1 MQVNPNK
8 NYQYQVGASLPADS
22 PTYVAR
28 QADEDLYQALKSG
41 DLCYVF
47 NSRQMGKSSLR
58 VRTMRRLQQ
67 EDVTCAEIDITQI
80 GATDITQEKWY
91 TGIFDCLVN
100 SLELYETIDCDD
112 WWSSHNSLPSLRR
125 LGKFIEEII
134 FNYAVGNIVIFIDE
148 IDYIRRLSFTDDFF
162 AWIRSCYNQRADN
175 PEYQRLTFTL
185 LGVVTPSNLI
195 SDENTTP
202 FNIGR
207 AIELNGIQLEN
218 AEPLVRGLIGRV
230 SNPQA
235 VMAEILK
242 FTGGQPFL
250 TQKICKFLPD
260 GIDVTG
266 IKDFVQHH
274 IIENWEAQDEPE
286 HLRTIRDRILKNNPR
301 SLKLLELYED
311 ILQHKEIIADGN
323 AEKIELR
330 LSGLVTRKQGKLK
343 VYNSIYEH
351 VFNLSWIEKEKNKL
365 YPPFYAK
372 KISAWL
378 QSNRQDEFQLLT
390 GDELQQIQEWSA
402 NKSLSVRD
410 YQFLADSQKLEK
422 KETEREAKRTIDNA
436 KRRAKKLTRI
446 GIAIMLCFFVMAAS
460 TVLIA
465 NQERGQAKQA
475 TKLEQAGLTALREFE
490 NAQIE
495 SLSLAMNVG
504 KGLKKMVG
512 NSNDFEEYPTVT
524 PLLAL
529 QTILDDKRFHQTNE
543 YNPGQE
549 GINSLRWFNNETKIA
564 TVGEDGTVQL
574 TPINSNGTN
583 QDNNQKIK
591 IKAHDKE
598 IRVIDFPPEKNP
610 TKFATGGKDGLLKV
624 WDIKSVY
631 AGKKEPLLQKD
642 TEQKGI
648 NHVVFLSDNQ
658 ILTSGEDGTIKLW
671 KLSGNKASLIATEK
685 AHNDCKNKHD
695 KTDNCDTHQPS
706 IKSLNR
712 SNDNKRFASGGDDRL
727 AKLWEIDGDKIKL
740 VTTFQGHTRRVNS
753 VNFSPECKDATNS
766 KCQISTASDDGTVKI
781 WNPLT
786 PYKPLLDI
794 PAHPEGVEV
803 VRFSPIENYN
813 ILTNASKTG
822 ITKNSNILA
831 TASKAGMIKLWEIKE
846 DNSTVNALN
855 FAEFKGHQGSI
866 VSFRFRINKDELE
879 LTTAGKSDG
888 IVRFWKVIK
897 KSSLLKLDG
906 HKKPIYSVRYN
917 PVNNNEIATASDDG
931 TFRLWDI
938 SIQST
943 KPLKITVPNPNDKIK
958 LKSIRFS
965 PNGQRIAT
973 AGSDGEVRL
982 WSRDK
987 ENKLLQFISFKTNQD
1002 GTIWSVN
1009 FHPKENLLATA
1020 GSDGTV
1026 KIWDFQGHRLKTAPD
1041 FKNPEMNNN
1050 KVESVRFSR
1059 KGDILAIVGENSK
1072 AGLWKIS
1079 EDKLIELKGHQ
1090 GTVYGVGFSPNDKEV
1105 VTAGDDGTIRRWDLS
1120 GKPLGEPFKTYQGSI
1135 KNISFSEDGKIL
1147 ATAGYVGT
1155 VKLWTTSGQLLA
1167 DFKGHEGIVRSVN
1180 FRKDGKRLVTAGD
1193 DGTAIV
1199 WEIKYLD
1206 ELMLYGCIWL
1216 KDYLSTHQD
1225 GQKELYNFCYSS
1237 VTTTREN

>member
-1 MQVNPNK
+1 MQVNPNQ

-28 QADEDLYQALKSG
+28 QADEDLYQALKLG

-67 EDVTCAEIDITQI
+67 EGITCAEIDITQI
-80 GATDITQEKWY
+80 GVTDITQEKWY

-112 WWSSHNSLPSLRR
+112 WWSSHDSLPSLRR
-125 LGKFIEEII
+125 LGKFIEDII

-195 SDENTTP
+195 SDGNITP

-218 AEPLVRGLIGRV
+218 AEPLVRGLIGKV
-230 SNPQA
+230 SNPQV

-260 GIDVTG
+260 GIDVAG
-266 IKDFVQHH
+266 IKNFVQSH

-286 HLRTIRDRILKNNPR
+286 HLRTIRDRILKNNSG

-311 ILQHKEIIADGN
+311 ILQDKEIIADGN

-330 LSGLVTRKQGKLK
+330 LSGLVTKKQGKLK
-343 VYNSIYEH
+343 VYNSIYEQ

-378 QSNRQDEFQLLT
+378 RSNRQDEFQLLT
-390 GDELQQIQEWSA
+390 GDELQQTQEWSA
-402 NKSLSVRD
+402 DKSLSVKD
-410 YQFLADSQKLEK
+410 YHFLADSQKLEK
-422 KETEREAKRTIDNA
+422 KETEREAKHTIDNA

-446 GIAIMLCFFVMAAS
+446 GIAIMLCFFVIAAS

-465 NQERGQAKQA
+465 NQEREQAKQA

-490 NAQIE
+490 KAQIE

-504 KGLKKMVG
+504 KDLKKKVG
-512 NSNDFEEYPTVT
+512 NSNNFEQYPTVT

-529 QTILDDKRFHQTNE
+529 QTIIDDSRFHQTNE

-549 GINSLRWFNNETKIA
+549 GINSLRWFNGDTKIA
-564 TVGEDGTVQL
+564 TASEDGTVQL
-574 TPINSNGTN
+574 TPINSNE
-583 QDNNQKIK
+583 NNQKIK
-591 IKAHDKE
+591 FKAHENK
-598 IRVIDFPPEKNP
+598 IRVIDFPPGLNP
-610 TKFATGGKDGLLKV
+610 NKFATGGEDGVLKV

-631 AGKKEPLLQKD
+631 ASEKKPLLEEN
-642 TEQKGI
+642 TGQKGI

-658 ILTSGEDGTIKLW
+658 ILTSGEDGSIKFW
-671 KLSGNKASLIATEK
+671 NLSGNKATLIATEN
-685 AHNDCKNKHD
+685 AHNNCKNKQD
-695 KTDNCDTHQPS
+695 SADECDTHQPS

-712 SNDNKRFASGGDDRL
+712 SEDNKRFVSGGDDRL
-727 AKLWEIDGDKIKL
+727 AKLWELDGDSIKL
-740 VTTFQGHTRRVNS
+740 IKEFKGHDRRINS
-753 VNFSPECKDATNS
+753 VNFSPECKDVTNS
-766 KCQISTASDDGTVKI
+766 QCKIATASDDGTVKI
-781 WNPLT
+781 WNPLP
-786 PYKPLLDI
+786 PYQQLLEI
-794 PAHPEGVEV
+794 SAHPEGVEV
-803 VRFSPIENYN
+803 VRFSPTE
-813 ILTNASKTG
+813 
-822 ITKNSNILA
+822 NSNILA
-831 TASKAGMIKLWEIKE
+831 TASKAGMIKLWEIKK
-846 DNSTVNALN
+846 DNSTINAQTLS
-855 FAEFKGHQGSI
+855 EFKGHQGSI
-866 VSFRFRINKDELE
+866 VSFRFRVNKGELE

-897 KSSLLKLDG
+897 KSSFLKLDG
-906 HKKPIYSVRYN
+906 HQKPIHSVRYN

-931 TFRLWDI
+931 TFRVWDI
-938 SIQST
+938 ST
-943 KPLKITVPNPNDKIK
+943 KPPKPLRSTVSNYDNNTK

-965 PNGQRIAT
+965 PNGERIVT
-973 AGSDGEVRL
+973 AGSDGNVKL
-982 WSRDK
+982 WRRNKKNQLIQDK
-987 ENKLLQFISFKTNQD
+987 SFKTNQD

-1009 FHPKENLLATA
+1009 FHPKKNILATA

-1041 FKNPEMNNN
+1041 FTNPEINNS

-1059 KGDILAIVGENSK
+1059 EGNIIAIVGENSK
-1072 AGLWKIS
+1072 AGLWKTS
-1079 EDKLIELKGHQ
+1079 ENKLIELKGHQ

-1120 GKPLGEPFKTYQGSI
+1120 GNPLGEAINTYQGSI

-1147 ATAGYVGT
+1147 ATAGYAGT

-1167 DFKGHEGIVRSVN
+1167 DFKEHEGIVRSVN
-1180 FRKDGKRLVTAGD
+1180 FRKDGKYLVTAGD

-1199 WEIKYLD
+1199 WNIKDLD
-1206 ELMLYGCIWL
+1206 ELIQDGCIWL

-1225 GQKELYNFCYSS
+1225 EQKELYDFCQSS
-1237 VTTTREN
+1237 VKTAK

>member
-1 MQVNPNK
+1 MQLNPNP

-28 QADEDLYQALKSG
+28 QADEDLYQALKLG

-67 EDVTCAEIDITQI
+67 EGITCAEIDITQI
-80 GATDITQEKWY
+80 GVTDITQEKWY

-112 WWSSHNSLPSLRR
+112 WWSSHDSLPSLRR
-125 LGKFIEEII
+125 LGKFIEDII

-195 SDENTTP
+195 SDENITP

-218 AEPLVRGLIGRV
+218 AEPLVRGLIGKV

-250 TQKICKFLPD
+250 TQKICKFIPD
-260 GIDVTG
+260 GIDVAG
-266 IKDFVQHH
+266 IENFVQSH

-286 HLRTIRDRILKNNPR
+286 HLRTIRDRILKNNPG

-311 ILQHKEIIADGN
+311 ILQGKEIIADGN
-323 AEKIELR
+323 VEKIELR

-390 GDELQQIQEWSA
+390 GDELQQTQEWSA
-402 NKSLSVRD
+402 DKSLSVRD

-436 KRRAKKLTRI
+436 KRRANKLIRI
-446 GIAIMLCFFVMAAS
+446 GIAIMLCFFVIAAS

-465 NQERGQAKQA
+465 NLEREQAKQA
-475 TKLEQAGLTALREFE
+475 TKLEQAALTALREFE

-512 NSNDFEEYPTVT
+512 DSNDFQEYPTVT

-529 QTILDDKRFHQTNE
+529 QTILNDKRFRQSNE

-549 GINSLRWFNNETKIA
+549 GINSLRWFNSDTEIA
-564 TVGEDGTVQL
+564 TAGKDGTVQL
-574 TPINSNGTN
+574 TPINSNGSN
-583 QDNNQKIK
+583 QENNQKIK
-591 IKAHDKE
+591 FNAHDKE

-631 AGKKEPLLQKD
+631 AGKKEPLLEKD
-642 TEQKGI
+642 TEQEGI
-648 NHVVFLSDNQ
+648 NHVVFLSDNK
-658 ILTSGEDGTIKLW
+658 ILTSGENGSIKLW
-671 KLSGNKASLIATEK
+671 NLSGNKVNFIPIEN
-685 AHNDCKNKHD
+685 AHNNCKNKQD
-695 KTDNCDTHQPS
+695 NTDECDTHQPS

-712 SNDNKRFASGGDDRL
+712 SKDNKRFVSGGDDRI
-727 AKLWEIDGDKIKL
+727 AKLWELDGDNIKL
-740 VTTFQGHTRRVNS
+740 IKEFKGHEKRINS
-753 VNFSPECKDATNS
+753 VNFSPECKDTTNS
-766 KCQISTASDDGTVKI
+766 KCKIATASDDGTVKI

-786 PYKPLLDI
+786 PDKPLLTI
-794 PAHPEGVEV
+794 PPDPEGVEV
-803 VRFSPIENYN
+803 VRFSPTE
-813 ILTNASKTG
+813 
-822 ITKNSNILA
+822 NSNILA
-831 TASKAGMIKLWEIKE
+831 TASKGGMIKLWEIEE
-846 DNSTVNALN
+846 DNSLIKYQN
-855 FAEFKGHQGSI
+855 FKYQKFAQFQGHQGSI
-866 VSFRFRINKDELE
+866 VSFRFPDDVNKGELE
-879 LTTAGKSDG
+879 LATAGKNDG
-888 IVRFWKVIK
+888 LVRIWKVDKFVKGKPEVVVLGK
-897 KSSLLKLDG
+897 KDTNS
-906 HKKPIYSVRYN
+906 KPIYSVRFSLDGKT
-917 PVNNNEIATASDDG
+917 IATADDDG
-931 TFRLWDI
+931 KVKLWDI
-938 SIQST
+938 SSKSEPKYKEIIKEPGIQ
-943 KPLKITVPNPNDKIK
+943 
-958 LKSIRFS
+958 LKSVRFQ
-965 PNGQRIAT
+965 PNGNVIAAT
-973 AGSDGEVRL
+973 GSDGIIRL
-982 WSRDK
+982 WRANSSEPQLIHTDQRA
-987 ENKLLQFISFKTNQD
+987 
-1002 GTIWSVN
+1002 IWSIN
-1009 FHPKENLLATA
+1009 FNKRGDLLASG
-1020 GSDGTV
+1020 GSEDQATV
-1026 KIWDFQGHRLKTAPD
+1026 KLWELSGKLAYDPFTLGA
-1041 FKNPEMNNN
+1041 
-1050 KVESVRFSR
+1050 KVEAVRFSDS
-1059 KGDILAIVGENSK
+1059 GFLVAVGEKGK
-1072 AGLWKIS
+1072 AKLWKIQ
-1079 EDKLIELKGHQ
+1079 DRKAIQLELKGYR
-1090 GTVYGVGFSPNDKEV
+1090 GNIYGVSFINNDQEV
-1105 VTAGDDGTIRRWDLS
+1105 ITAGDDGTIRRWDLS
-1120 GKPLGEPFKTYQGSI
+1120 GRLLQETKTYQGSV
-1135 KNISFSEDGKIL
+1135 KNVSFREIQDNQNNIL
-1147 ATAGYVGT
+1147 ATVGRYGT

-1167 DFKGHEGIVRSVN
+1167 DMKGHEGIVRSVN
-1180 FRKDGKRLVTAGD
+1180 FSKDGKRLVTAGD

-1206 ELMLYGCIWL
+1206 ELMQDGCIWL
-1216 KDYLSTHQD
+1216 KDYLATHQD
-1225 GQKELYNFCYSS
+1225 EQKELYDFCQSS
-1237 VTTTREN
+1237 VKTTK